1 MNYEP
6 LDSFLELFE
15 SINQW
20 ETDSLPL
27 CAAENIC
34 SEFVKIPQYSFLQEK
49 YVLGGIINYKS
60 EGNFNGSRNLYS
72 IFSSLQEQ
80 CKKMFNCK
88 YADAR
93 TLSGLNAI
101 TTLIM
106 ALFQIGDTVYISSPQ
121 YGGHS
126 SIQLICERL
135 GLKTIYLPF
144 DYANYDF
151 NYDEIN
157 RQLKN
162 KNIKGIIIALSD
174 MIEHPNLKRLDLNN
188 TILLYD
194 VTQILGLIATKY
206 MDNPFDWFK
215 DSDNVI
221 LLGATHKT
229 IPGPTCGL
237 IMTNNLELAKRFD
250 LKVNP
255 DYLRNIQ
262 LNNVVSLLFSLFEL
276 DKYGFKYFN
285 SMKIILNEVAK
296 ELSRKRINVIRT
308 RDNTTYSKT
317 HQLWY
322 SVNGDINQ
330 YEQNALLAGV
340 SLNIRKRKIYQDQGV
355 RLGFQQVARFNWD
368 KEAAKTIAQILILLF
383 DSNCNYSKIKKLLME
398 LPPKNINF
406 TFDQSIK
413 EKALRVLHYSDMNA
427 SNIL

>member
-1 MNYEP
+1 M
-6 LDSFLELFE
+6 
-15 SINQW
+15 
-20 ETDSLPL
+20 
-27 CAAENIC
+27 
-34 SEFVKIPQYSFLQEK
+34 
-49 YVLGGIINYKS
+49 
-60 EGNFNGSRNLYS
+60 
-72 IFSSLQEQ
+72 
-80 CKKMFNCK
+80 
-88 YADAR
+88 
-93 TLSGLNAI
+93 
-101 TTLIM
+101 
-106 ALFQIGDTVYISSPQ
+106 
-121 YGGHS
+121 
-126 SIQLICERL
+126 ICERL
-135 GLKTIYLPF
+135 GLKTIHLPF

-174 MIEHPNLKRLDLNN
+174 MIEHPNLKCLDLNN

-322 SVNGDINQ
+322 SVNGDIDQ

-383 DSNCNYSKIKKLLME
+383 DSNCNYSKINKLLME